1 MSEFNNNF
9 QNYNTVN
16 FDPTQVANLTSSVI
30 QFIVVLDVSPS
41 ISDYVTEMN
50 KATEE
55 LFMQEFKN
63 SHRRDDIMLKCI
75 SFCEV
80 VEDKSGFMPIVNLQD
95 DYLKVHPKG
104 RGTALYDAVLSSLE
118 QTIKYREDLEDQGV
132 DVRSC
137 IFIITDGE
145 NNSSSSQ
152 APNKIKS
159 LLTSLRQKESWISS
173 FNITMLGV
181 GNPSMFQSSCIEM
194 GLDHT
199 KCLVTIQDTAKDMRK
214 VIGVV
219 SQSVSSSSA
228 QTQVSF

>member
-41 ISDYVTEMN
+41 ISDYVTDMN

-63 SHRRDDIMLKCI
+63 SHRKDDIMLKCI

-104 RGTALYDAVLSSLE
+104 RSTALYDAVLSSLE

-137 IFIITDGE
+137 IFIITDR
-145 NNSSSSQ
+145 
-152 APNKIKS
+152 S
-159 LLTSLRQKESWISS
+159 LTVPLSL
-173 FNITMLGV
+173 N
-181 GNPSMFQSSCIEM
+181 
-194 GLDHT
+194 
-199 KCLVTIQDTAKDMRK
+199 
-214 VIGVV
+214 
-219 SQSVSSSSA
+219 
-228 QTQVSF
+228 